1 MLNSR
6 RRCSKQTGKDRPAH
20 SLVAGWVWGGDRL
33 GRPRVDPGRPMGF
46 DGFPL
51 EKMLS
56 KPRRRPMCT
65 SRVASSLEVQGPGPI
80 AASGRG
86 ACLPCMLRPQGPV
99 APPLGSSEAAP
110 KKPLVFSLPGKKP
123 VVGNPLRVLL
133 SEKNLYVFGYFTG
146 FPGARA
152 RKTGGKKKLYV
163 V

>member
-1 MLNSR
+1 M
-6 RRCSKQTGKDRPAH
+6 
-20 SLVAGWVWGGDRL
+20 
-33 GRPRVDPGRPMGF
+33 DPGRPMGF

-123 VVGNPLRVLL
+123 VVENCLCVLL
-133 SEKNLYVFGYFTG
+133 SEKKLCVFGYFTG

-152 RKTGGKKKLYV
+152 QKKRREKKV
-163 V
+163 CVF